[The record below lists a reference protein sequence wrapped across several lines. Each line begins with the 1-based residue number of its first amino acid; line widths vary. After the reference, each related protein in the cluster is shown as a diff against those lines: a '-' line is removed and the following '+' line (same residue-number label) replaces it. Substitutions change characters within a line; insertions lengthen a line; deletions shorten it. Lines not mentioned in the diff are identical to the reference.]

1 MSINSLFSFI
11 CLLYL
16 IYLFVYKF
24 TIMIIFVSPNEAGYK
39 GEDGLSFRL
48 LSKTKSFRVRAKT
61 TEERDVWIKDISKIA
76 R

>member
-1 MSINSLFSFI
+1 
-11 CLLYL
+11 
-16 IYLFVYKF
+16 
-24 TIMIIFVSPNEAGYK
+24 MIIFVSPNEAGYK